1 MNDWIYFYNT
11 QLYKNY
17 YKGKGKGDMIDM
29 YSKVNIKIEN
39 T

>member
-1 MNDWIYFYNT
+1 MIGYIFTIPSYIKIPT
-11 QLYKNY
+11 KC
-17 YKGKGKGDMIDM
+17 KGKGDMIDM